1 MSGKKSRSLDVL
13 GVKPIAN
20 AISDTTKTVLDGA
33 SAFLSRICLPAAEEF
48 GLLLQDRVRSWR
60 AANALRIV
68 TIAQEKLAGSS
79 DSLHAHPRLVSAVL
93 DSGSWSDDVTLQ
105 EMWGGLLA
113 SSCTPDGRD
122 DSNVIFVNLLSHL
135 TGLQI
140 RVLNYSCKNCTKV
153 LGHHNL
159 IAAQDRLNVD
169 MDNLK
174 LIAMSDDISRIDREL
189 DNLRGLELIES
200 GIELRSGLAY
210 IAPTALALNLYVR
223 CHGYNGSP
231 AQFFDLKS

>member
-20 AISDTTKTVLDGA
+20 AISDTTKAVLGGA

-60 AANALRIV
+60 AANALKV
-68 TIAQEKLAGSS
+68 IAVAQKKLAGSG

-122 DSNVIFVNLLSHL
+122 DSNVIFINLLSHL

-140 RVLNYSCKNCTKV
+140 RVLNYSCNNCTKV
-153 LGHHNL
+153 LGHHDL
-159 IAAQDRLNVD
+159 ISAQARLGID
-169 MDNLK
+169 IDDLK
-174 LIAMSDDISRIDREL
+174 LITMSDDISRIDREL
-189 DNLRGLELIES
+189 DNLRGLELIEV
-200 GIELRSGLAY
+200 GIDLRSGLAD
-210 IAPTALALNLYVR
+210 ITPTALALNLFVR

-231 AQFFDLKS
+231 AQFFKLKS